1 MAGEG
6 HKEKKQGGWWLLFTE
21 LWSLAGPV
29 SDPAMIAHIDIKCIT
44 VILMSGMHE
53 V

>member
-1 MAGEG
+1 M
-6 HKEKKQGGWWLLFTE
+6 GGGKTHR
-21 LWSLAGPV
+21 ANNGMDVPV
-29 SDPAMIAHIDIKCIT
+29 SEKAMIAHIDINSII